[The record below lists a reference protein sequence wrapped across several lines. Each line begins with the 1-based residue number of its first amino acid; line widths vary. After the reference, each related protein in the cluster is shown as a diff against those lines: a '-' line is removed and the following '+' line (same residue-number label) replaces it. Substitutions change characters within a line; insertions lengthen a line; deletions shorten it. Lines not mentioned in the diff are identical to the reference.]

1 VARKA
6 FTLLACCFALAGA
19 PLAHARPFGVLYS
32 WREAP
37 DFSAHGLATNPDI
50 AQWLMTLPQPG
61 NWREPGADQAMRSE
75 LFDDK
80 PLAGEVHHFSPA
92 RSSSEQVADASVARQ
107 LFDAE
112 PMGSAPYRFTN
123 PLAQSTAVAA
133 NTERGG
139 ASIEGRSA
147 SDVANSATPRVAS
160 ETCTCLHK

>member
-1 VARKA
+1 MARKA

-32 WREAP
+32 WRETP
-37 DFSAHGLATNPDI
+37 DFSAA
-50 AQWLMTLPQPG
+50 
-61 NWREPGADQAMRSE
+61 R
-75 LFDDK
+75 FDDQSRHRAMADDSAAAGQ
-80 PLAGEVHHFSPA
+80 LARARCGPSDEIRTPRRQACCGRGYHFSPA

-139 ASIEGRSA
+139 ANIEGRSA
-147 SDVANSATPRVAS
+147 SDVANSATPRVTS